1 MFGGWN
7 RESERTQIY
16 ISSSCDEYGAADSD
30 ADSHPDRGTIA
41 HSAPGRYCCSLRCEY
56 PYPTADT
63 DN

>member
-16 ISSSCDEYGAADSD
+16 ISSCCDEYGGPDPD
-30 ADSHPDRGTIA
+30 ADSNSCSGRGA
-41 HSAPGRYCCSLRCEY
+41 LPYSCSLCCEY